1 MDQTNYLWFPAYFAA
16 VCETDDSLMHGRI
29 LEALAALE
37 QRLLSP
43 VDTDSEEYRAI
54 KNAEEALATLRV
66 ERVTKPIEV
75 GCQVNF
81 QNISPR
87 SELS

>member
-1 MDQTNYLWFPAYFAA
+1 MDQTNHLWFPAYWAA

-43 VDTDSEEYRAI
+43 IAADSEEYGAI
-54 KNAEEALATLRV
+54 RNAGKALETLRA
-66 ERVTKPIEV
+66 ERVTKSTGV

-81 QNISPR
+81 QNVSPH
-87 SELS
+87 SEAS